1 MRLTELKLGFRSYL
15 GIAVF
20 LVLAALITGCN
31 REQPDY
37 AHMVLEKGSPPGT
50 RTGFAAKGK
59 CLAGAVVIAKQDKA
73 GKLVVETG
81 ELGPTT
87 VSSAPIVEL
96 PIYYRKITGVP
107 TPVQPV
113 FSELDYK
120 EKALL
125 NGYCSLLQPEK
136 DTLWHQIPLRFAITK
151 LIRYWNK
158 HKKIISGDYALAII
172 DYSNTGDAEDTS
184 DGAFW
189 AQMKEEK
196 NNGCASALNPLRNSV
211 IRVNPK
217 EEKSPGDIYIQPLT
231 LSASQRKEAKGVIS
245 YLTENGEPPFLITIW
260 DADGEVLLRGITFLS
275 ETEYLDVELHGPP
288 DPSKPIPNQS
298 FK

>member
-1 MRLTELKLGFRSYL
+1 
-15 GIAVF
+15 
-20 LVLAALITGCN
+20 
-31 REQPDY
+31 
-37 AHMVLEKGSPPGT
+37 MVLEKGSPPGT

-59 CLAGAVVIAKQDKA
+59 CLAGVVVIAKQDEA

-87 VSSAPIVEL
+87 VSPEPIAEL

-107 TPVQPV
+107 SPVKPV

-120 EKALL
+120 EKAMQ
-125 NGYCSLLQPEK
+125 NGYCSLVRPEK
-136 DTLWHQIPLRFAITK
+136 DTLWLQLPLRSTITRIK
-151 LIRYWNK
+151 HYWNR
-158 HKKIISGDYALAII
+158 HDKIISGDYALAII
-172 DYSNTGDAEDTS
+172 DYSNVGDITDTS
-184 DGAFW
+184 DEAFW
-189 AQMKEEK
+189 AQRTEEK
-196 NNGCASALNPLRNSV
+196 NSGCASALNPLRNSV

-217 EEKSPGDIYIQPLT
+217 EEKSPGDIYIEPIT

-245 YLTENGEPPFLITIW
+245 YFAENEEPPFLITIW
-260 DADGEVLLRGITFLS
+260 DAEGKVLLRGITFLS

-288 DPSKPIPNQS
+288 NPNKPIPNQS